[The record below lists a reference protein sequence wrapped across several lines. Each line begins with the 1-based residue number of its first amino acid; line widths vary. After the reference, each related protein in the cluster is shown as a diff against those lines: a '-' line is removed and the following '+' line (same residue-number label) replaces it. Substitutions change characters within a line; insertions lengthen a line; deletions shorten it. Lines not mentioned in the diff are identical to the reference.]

1 MNRRTSTRAT
11 ANSRR
16 SLASRRWE
24 SCAEPCPGAR
34 SRWCWSGPPSIATN
48 SWKTGA
54 FAARI
59 RCPSRFDRW
68 SNADDSLE
76 SDETESLPRSQIAS
90 DFCRRVVGYRGLVEG
105 QVRRNPRTAAERKVI
120 TRVEPE
126 YPETLKRLYV
136 GGVVRVEVVV
146 TPNGAVQSTKLLG
159 GNPILGQS
167 AMKAVKQWRYAP
179 AGSKE
184 ILAVKLEFDP
194 HR

>member
-1 MNRRTSTRAT
+1 MLNREITSYRMIGRCALLLTPGVLLMALFLRVMP
-11 ANSRR
+11 
-16 SLASRRWE
+16 LASQTRDQ
-24 SCAEPCPGAR
+24 S
-34 SRWCWSGPPSIATN
+34 
-48 SWKTGA
+48 
-54 FAARI
+54 
-59 RCPSRFDRW
+59 
-68 SNADDSLE
+68 
-76 SDETESLPRSQIAS
+76 
-90 DFCRRVVGYRGLVEG
+90 
-105 QVRRNPRTAAERKVI
+105 AAERKVI
-120 TRVEPE
+120 IRVEPD

-146 TPNGAVQSTKLLG
+146 TPNGAVESTKLLG

>member
-1 MNRRTSTRAT
+1 MLKREITSWRMLGRCRLLLTPGVLLMALFL
-11 ANSRR
+11 SVMP
-16 SLASRRWE
+16 LASQTRDQ
-24 SCAEPCPGAR
+24 S
-34 SRWCWSGPPSIATN
+34 
-48 SWKTGA
+48 
-54 FAARI
+54 
-59 RCPSRFDRW
+59 
-68 SNADDSLE
+68 
-76 SDETESLPRSQIAS
+76 
-90 DFCRRVVGYRGLVEG
+90 
-105 QVRRNPRTAAERKVI
+105 AAERKVI

>member
-1 MNRRTSTRAT
+1 MLKREI
-11 ANSRR
+11 ANWRMLGGCRPLLTPGVLLMALFLSVMP
-16 SLASRRWE
+16 LASQTRDQ
-24 SCAEPCPGAR
+24 S
-34 SRWCWSGPPSIATN
+34 S
-48 SWKTGA
+48 
-54 FAARI
+54 
-59 RCPSRFDRW
+59 
-68 SNADDSLE
+68 
-76 SDETESLPRSQIAS
+76 
-90 DFCRRVVGYRGLVEG
+90 
-105 QVRRNPRTAAERKVI
+105 AERKVI
-120 TRVEPE
+120 TRVEPD